1 MSGRYAQPARRPAVV
16 AGASSG
22 IGAETAKALAE
33 AGFPVALGA
42 RRVERCEELAAE
54 IRAAGGEAIAVPLD
68 VTDAASVT
76 EFGAKVAAELGE
88 IEIIVSNAA
97 LIGPGA
103 LLETD
108 VDRLGDEVDVNLL
121 GPHRLVR
128 AFVPAMV
135 ERRRGDIVFV
145 SSDVALRP
153 RPFMGGYSATKAG
166 LEGLVGSL
174 QMELEGTG
182 VRASI
187 VRPGPTWSE
196 MGMDWDPDAAAMV
209 LNQWVKWG
217 QARHSHFLKAR
228 AIADA
233 ITTVVSAPRGVHLSP
248 IDVNPEAP
256 LSPEGGER
264 GTSGSARS
272 DHQLEDQ

>member
-1 MSGRYAQPARRPAVV
+1 MGKYEQPTRRPAVV

-22 IGAETAKALAE
+22 IGAETAKALAA

-42 RRVERCEELAAE
+42 RRLQHCEELAAD
-54 IRAAGGEAIAVPLD
+54 IRADGGEAVAHRLD
-68 VTDAASVT
+68 VADAWSV
-76 EFGAKVAAELGE
+76 EDFAAKAAADLGDVE
-88 IEIIVSNAA
+88 VVVSNAA

-103 LLETD
+103 LVDTD
-108 VDRLGDEVDVNLL
+108 EDRLRSEVDVNLL

-128 AFVPAMV
+128 AFVPGMTG
-135 ERRRGDIVFV
+135 RRRGDIVFV

-153 RPFMGGYSATKAG
+153 RPFMGGYSATKSG

-182 VRASI
+182 VRASV

-196 MGMDWDPDAAAMV
+196 MGMDWDPEEAAFV
-209 LNQWVKWG
+209 LDQWLKWG
-217 QARHSHFLKAR
+217 HARHPHFLKAR

-233 ITTVVSAPRGVHLSP
+233 ITTVVTAPRGVHISP
-248 IDVNPEAP
+248 VDVNPEAP
-256 LSPEGGER
+256 V
-264 GTSGSARS
+264 
-272 DHQLEDQ
+272 ED

>member
-1 MSGRYAQPARRPAVV
+1 VGKYERPTRRPAVI

-22 IGAETAKALAE
+22 IGAETAQALA
-33 AGFPVALGA
+33 AGGFPVALGA
-42 RRVERCEELAAE
+42 RRLEQCEELAAA
-54 IRAAGGEAIAVPLD
+54 IRAQGGEAVAHRLD
-68 VTDAASVT
+68 VTDAESVSD
-76 EFGAKVAAELGE
+76 FAAKAAADLGD
-88 IEIIVSNAA
+88 IEVVISNAA

-103 LLETD
+103 LLDTD
-108 VDRLGDEVDVNLL
+108 EERLREELDVNLL
-121 GPHRLVR
+121 GPHRLTR
-128 AFVPAMV
+128 IFVPGMV
-135 ERRRGDIVFV
+135 ERQRGDIVFV

-196 MGMDWDPDAAAMV
+196 MGMDWDADAAAMV

-217 QARHSHFLKAR
+217 HARHSHFLKAR

-233 ITTVVSAPRGVHLSP
+233 ITTVVSAPRGVHISP
-248 IDVNPEAP
+248 VDVNPEAP
-256 LSPEGGER
+256 V
-264 GTSGSARS
+264 
-272 DHQLEDQ
+272 EDQ

>member
-1 MSGRYAQPARRPAVV
+1 MGRYDQPDRRPAVV

-33 AGFPVALGA
+33 RGFPVALGA
-42 RRVERCEELAAE
+42 RRVERCEELAAQ
-54 IRAAGGEAIAVPLD
+54 IRADGGEAVAHVLD
-68 VTDAASVT
+68 
-76 EFGAKVAAELGE
+76 VAAEHSVAEFAAKAAADLGDVE
-88 IEIIVSNAA
+88 VVVSNAA

-103 LLETD
+103 LLDTEP
-108 VDRLGDEVDVNLL
+108 DRLRAELEVNVV

-145 SSDVALRP
+145 SSDTAIRP
-153 RPFMGGYSATKAG
+153 RPLMRGYSATKSA

-182 VRASI
+182 VRASV

-196 MGMDWDPDAAAMV
+196 MGMDWDPDAAAAV
-209 LNQWVKWG
+209 LDEWVKWG
-217 QARHSHFLKAR
+217 HARHSHFLKAR

-233 ITTVVSAPRGVHLSP
+233 ITTIVSAPRGVHISP
-248 IDVNPEAP
+248 VDVNPEAP
-256 LSPEGGER
+256 VEEQR
-264 GTSGSARS
+264 
-272 DHQLEDQ
+272 